1 MKGRRQSLEL
11 HRRPEGVPPEAL
23 QAALDRLSGG
33 KRPLPAATT
42 ANKPAEKAAPGKK
55 PKAKKAGLVATLP
68 AADRPWMKKCIDK
81 WNLCAPYDHKV
92 TEAEWKAYFLERLA
106 LDCAFN
112 KSTVTDWAEDNAAG
126 LETAEFIKT
135 AFAER
140 SHDMPRLTFEAD
152 WDTAVLGQPPEVD
165 DVCRESY
172 AEEPREEADELIEAL
187 MSEVKRVLTTCHKLQ
202 SAVPGAAELT
212 SKNVRILLTRIYS
225 PCATGRSVDLSFKW
239 HFRARMS
246 FSEHF
251 CMMHA
256 ALRDAGCCGKY
267 PAQICWSGM
276 TKGDQLLLIDMDEKD
291 CGYQK
296 RRFATKP
303 KLNTISEHLFGF
315 TKVVSERKCF
325 SLLVAAAG
333 SEHFGNSA
341 DWIGRLSRRK
351 LKLHAGEESDNG
363 SGLDSDSASKR
374 VAEGDADYDR
384 KGKRPAQPP
393 AAEAPSRLINAP
405 EDGWLDKDGKVHRRH
420 TADARNLQRDLDDVF
435 QIYDFLAPAEEPL
448 RDLVEDGTDLPA
460 SSPASSA
467 ELFKSITA
475 ALALCTTVA
484 LRINRRGKKLHV
496 EHEYGAEVA
505 KEFDA
510 VDPLGEKGSA
520 DNKELKKALEKV
532 KAKKPSSSSSR
543 AKPSSSSRRPES
555 FRRGSDNRR
564 ESGRREE
571 KPPSGRSS
579 AADITCYR
587 CQRKALSIVWASRD
601 ENPDSDE
608 ISKMLDKDDWQ
619 LLPKF
624 FRRLS
629 LKWGIHHVDRFASDL
644 NHQVPRFYSRFWCPG
659 CEGVDAFSHFWGA
672 KRTLGLA
679 VKKAKEPFAW
689 SDIAKLVH
697 LRCKDDSGI
706 CSWIVAVAAAV
717 SFAGFCRYSDL
728 RVLRWEDVSFL
739 PTYLEF
745 RFVKRKND
753 QHRLCGKVRVAKMHG
768 AVVCVYGLL
777 RRYQAVMI
785 RWATPTLPVFPGFSG
800 TVLRHKGELGM
811 VPSSSPIEY
820 PTFRRYLARWLG
832 PLLTPAMT
840 ESAFLSR
847 FGTQSSRSGGAS
859 AAANAD
865 IPFATWGQ
873 HGGWKSTSAQL
884 RYMGLDEEHVLSVS
898 RAILSLAEEDELD
911 DGDGDGSPS
920 DTDSN
925 PSRQAT

>member
-1 MKGRRQSLEL
+1 MARSASPSWAWLLVSL
-11 HRRPEGVPPEAL
+11 V
-23 QAALDRLSGG
+23 
-33 KRPLPAATT
+33 
-42 ANKPAEKAAPGKK
+42 
-55 PKAKKAGLVATLP
+55 
-68 AADRPWMKKCIDK
+68 
-81 WNLCAPYDHKV
+81 
-92 TEAEWKAYFLERLA
+92 
-106 LDCAFN
+106 
-112 KSTVTDWAEDNAAG
+112 
-126 LETAEFIKT
+126 
-135 AFAER
+135 
-140 SHDMPRLTFEAD
+140 
-152 WDTAVLGQPPEVD
+152 VL
-165 DVCRESY
+165 
-172 AEEPREEADELIEAL
+172 
-187 MSEVKRVLTTCHKLQ
+187 
-202 SAVPGAAELT
+202 
-212 SKNVRILLTRIYS
+212 S
-225 PCATGRSVDLSFKW
+225 PCVLVSVLAVDKFELVW
-239 HFRARMS
+239 N
-246 FSEHF
+246 E
-251 CMMHA
+251 
-256 ALRDAGCCGKY
+256 
-267 PAQICWSGM
+267 
-276 TKGDQLLLIDMDEKD
+276 LLD
-291 CGYQK
+291 
-296 RRFATKP
+296 
-303 KLNTISEHLFGF
+303 
-315 TKVVSERKCF
+315 
-325 SLLVAAAG
+325 
-333 SEHFGNSA
+333 
-341 DWIGRLSRRK
+341 SRR
-351 LKLHAGEESDNG
+351 A
-363 SGLDSDSASKR
+363 
-374 VAEGDADYDR
+374 
-384 KGKRPAQPP
+384 
-393 AAEAPSRLINAP
+393 
-405 EDGWLDKDGKVHRRH
+405 
-420 TADARNLQRDLDDVF
+420 
-435 QIYDFLAPAEEPL
+435 
-448 RDLVEDGTDLPA
+448 LP
-460 SSPASSA
+460 SSA

-475 ALALCTTVA
+475 ALALCTIVA
-484 LRINRRGKKLHV
+484 LRINKRGKKLHV

-543 AKPSSSSRRPES
+543 AKPSSSSRKPES

-644 NHQVPRFYSRFWCPG
+644 NHQVPRFYSRFCG
-659 CEGVDAFSHFWGA
+659 EELFSSGEGSA

-679 VKKAKEPFAW
+679 VKNAKEPFAW
-689 SDIAKLVH
+689 SDIAKLVR

-925 PSRQAT
+925 PSREAT